1 MNGYRRCGIYNIY
14 TMEHYSVIIKNEILQ
29 SVTKR
34 MGPDGIMLSE
44 TSQREKRQMYD
55 FTYLW
60 NLKNKINEQA

>member
-1 MNGYRRCGIYNIY
+1 
-14 TMEHYSVIIKNEILQ
+14 MEHYSVIIKNEILQ